1 MNVKTKITVENI
13 TFSYGSTV
21 VLNKV
26 SLDVKQGEML
36 GLVGRNGAGKSTLL
50 NVMAGLA
57 HPESGKVSVDGA
69 SLSDFNHKER
79 AKRVA
84 MVAQNPAVPPGFS
97 SLDIVLMGR
106 NPHLGLMQ
114 WESAYD
120 LEICRKAMDL
130 TQTWDFAERTV
141 TSLSGGE
148 RQRVFIARALA
159 QQTPLLLLDEPTTH
173 LDIGYQSEVLDTV
186 KDIQRGAEVTVVA
199 AMHDLSLA
207 AQYCDRLAVLGKG
220 KVVALGP
227 PQEVITAEILS
238 DAFDA
243 EIIIVPH
250 PDGASP
256 IVMPRR
262 KAG

>member
-1 MNVKTKITVENI
+1 MNIKTKIRVENI
-13 TFSYGSTV
+13 TFSYGSTL
-21 VLNKV
+21 VLNEV
-26 SLDVKQGEML
+26 SIDVTEGEML

-50 NVMAGLA
+50 NVMAGLVQS
-57 HPESGKVSVDGA
+57 EGGNVSVDGI

-84 MVAQNPAVPPGFS
+84 MVAQNPAVPPGLS

-120 LEICRKAMDL
+120 LEVCRQVMDL
-130 TQTWDFAERTV
+130 TQTWDFAERIV

-173 LDIGYQSEVLDTV
+173 LDIGYQAEVLDTV
-186 KDIQRGAEVTVVA
+186 KDIQRNAEVTVVA

-220 KVVALGP
+220 KIIALGP
-227 PQEVITAEILS
+227 PQEVITSELLS

-243 EIIIVPH
+243 EVIIVPH